1 MAPYI
6 VKSGVLL
13 SRPPLIT
20 KALTPFERAFYFYQK
35 RLNERLAMPFT
46 RYFYFKKD
54 TPADND
60 WKRKAKERNGSPARE
75 LGGYQPYGE
84 LGWNDEVLVGDKVS
98 EPRAMAETLV
108 KDAVM
113 RVEGEEE
120 LSPEAVEAN
129 VERPMERWTEA
140 DKARDTKRLDRK
152 LARTLYLL
160 VKGESGKWG
169 LPSGSLVGRE
179 NLHQVRIVWRF
190 HNTFQM
196 VSLLT
201 FKSGCRTHLGP
212 ICRGKHEHLD
222 CRPRS
227 GRIFNSKTASRGRL
241 FTARARREDLLHE
254 RQDHGR
260 PS

>member
-1 MAPYI
+1 MAPCI
-6 VKSGVLL
+6 VKSGILL

-60 WKRKAKERNGSPARE
+60 WKRKARERNGSAARE
-75 LGGYQPYGE
+75 LGGYQPYGK

-98 EPRAMAETLV
+98 EPRAIVETLV
-108 KDAVM
+108 RDAVM

-120 LSPEAVEAN
+120 LSPETMEAN

-140 DKARDTKRLDRK
+140 DKARDVRRLDRK

-160 VKGESGKWG
+160 VKGETGKWG
-169 LPSGSLVGRE
+169 LPSGPLVGRE
-179 NLHQVRIVWRF
+179 NLHQVRIVWHLYNNSR
-190 HNTFQM
+190 
-196 VSLLT
+196 VISLLT
-201 FKSGCRTHLGP
+201 CKSGCRTHFGS
-212 ICRGKHEHLD
+212 IRRGKHEYLD

-227 GRIFNSKTASRGRL
+227 SRIFNSKTTTRGRL
-241 FTARARREDLLHE
+241 FTARAW
-254 RQDHGR
+254 
-260 PS
+260 